1 MFDVILKGSLVNKMV
16 SFKLSFSLSDDSDP
30 DMILF
35 LLEIDFSRLKLWSN
49 FVVKLT
55 GLATDQC
62 WVLALHLGLEKSTTT
77 NSIPTRFNLQEM
89 NRILEGGSGDA
100 KLSDK
105 AREFKQLF
113 ETFQKTQPASLI
125 GPFFSPPIVGPHL
138 ESLMTSNQSKLIMSE
153 ITNQSVTAETSSE
166 SPLTKQSCDSCVTE
180 LKLIE
185 ERLTKKIEDFQKV
198 QNEKL
203 DRILFLLESS
213 TLNKS

>member
-1 MFDVILKGSLVNKMV
+1 
-16 SFKLSFSLSDDSDP
+16 
-30 DMILF
+30 MILF
-35 LLEIDFSRLKLWSN
+35 LVEIDFSKSKISSS

-62 WVLALHLGLEKSTTT
+62 WILALHLGLEKSTTSNT
-77 NSIPTRFNLQEM
+77 MPTRFNLQEM
-89 NRILEGGSGDA
+89 NRMLESGSGDA

-113 ETFQKTQPASLI
+113 ENFQKTQPASLI
-125 GPFFSPPIVGPHL
+125 AAQSPFFLPRLAGPHL
-138 ESLMTSNQSKLIMSE
+138 GSLMAAAQSKFIQPEM
-153 ITNQSVTAETSSE
+153 TNQSVTAVTATE
-166 SPLTKQSCDSCVTE
+166 SPPTQQTCASCVTE
-180 LKLIE
+180 LQLVE

>member
-1 MFDVILKGSLVNKMV
+1 LN
-16 SFKLSFSLSDDSDP
+16 FSLSDDSDP

-35 LLEIDFSRLKLWSN
+35 LLKIDFSKSKLSSN
-49 FVVKLT
+49 FVIKLT

-62 WVLALHLGLEKSTTT
+62 WILALHLGLEKSTTT
-77 NSIPTRFNLQEM
+77 NSIPRRFNLQEM
-89 NRILEGGSGDA
+89 NQILEGGSGDA

-113 ETFQKTQPASLI
+113 ETFQKTQPALLI
-125 GPFFSPPIVGPHL
+125 GAQSPFFSPPLVGPHL
-138 ESLMTSNQSKLIMSE
+138 ESLMTSNQS
-153 ITNQSVTAETSSE
+153 ETSSE
-166 SPLTKQSCDSCVTE
+166 SPLTKRSCDNCVTE

-203 DRILFLLESS
+203 DRILLLLESS